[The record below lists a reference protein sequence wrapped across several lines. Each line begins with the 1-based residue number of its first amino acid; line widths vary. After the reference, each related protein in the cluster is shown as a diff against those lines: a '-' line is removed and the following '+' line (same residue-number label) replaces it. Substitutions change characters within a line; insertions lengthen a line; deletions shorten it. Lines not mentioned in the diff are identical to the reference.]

1 MSRIEQIISDMEA
14 YLDTCKTAPFSSNK
28 IICEKDQLDD
38 YLNELRART
47 PEEIKKYQRI
57 LQNKDSIIN
66 DAKQQ
71 GEQIINA
78 AAQQAQQLVDETNIM
93 QNAVDKADQY
103 LNNSNARAQKALE
116 DANNEAVQIRS
127 SAIHYTDDML
137 SRLQNIIEH
146 ANRQNNDR
154 YQELMNGLQNE
165 LNVVINNRNELA
177 GANGTDTVA
186 PEGVSEAAVAQQSD
200 DDTLVSGNV
209 EDDGQ

>member
-71 GEQIINA
+71 GEQIINT

-103 LNNSNARAQKALE
+103 LNESNSRAQKTLD
-116 DANNEAVQIRS
+116 DANNEAVQIRES
-127 SAIHYTDDML
+127 SIHYTDEML

-146 ANRQNNDR
+146 AIKQNNDR
-154 YQELMNGLQNE
+154 YQELMTSLSNE
-165 LNVVINNRNELA
+165 LNVVINNRSELS
-177 GANGTDTVA
+177 GASGD
-186 PEGVSEAAVAQQSD
+186 AQQQTAPQQSPAQSD
-200 DDTLVSGNV
+200 INDQDALVTGNAPDN
-209 EDDGQ
+209 EQ